1 MKENVKVEESIRV
14 VIRDKRTGK
23 IIRDEYLGARKGFL
37 ERILGKILGRDDH
50 NTVLAKGW
58 ENIVRLL
65 GNVGTG
71 YPINQI
77 YSNIGATVSTENTVI
92 VGSDSGATLRVSNS
106 LHPWDTAG
114 HYTWVKTRNSSSG
127 DIFNSIKVDVYIS
140 SGQEWWVEEEW
151 RFSQS

>member
-1 MKENVKVEESIRV
+1 MEEEIKIVESVRIV
-14 VIRDKRTGK
+14 VRDRRTGK
-23 IIRDEYLGARKGFL
+23 ILRDETFTTRKKRSFID
-37 ERILGKILGRDDH
+37 RILGRESH
-50 NTVLAKGW
+50 ATVLAKGW

-106 LHPWDTAG
+106 LHPWTTAG
-114 HYTWVKTRNSSSG
+114 NYTWVKTRNSTSG
-127 DIFNSIKVDVYIS
+127 DIFNSISVNVSIS

-151 RFSQS
+151 RFSQA

>member
-1 MKENVKVEESIRV
+1 LEEKIKIQEQVRIV
-14 VIRDKRTGK
+14 VRDKKTGK
-23 IIRDEYLGARKGFL
+23 ILRDEILKEPGFL
-37 ERILGKILGRDDH
+37 RRIIGKILGRTDH

-71 YPINQI
+71 YPINQL
-77 YSNIGATVSTENTVI
+77 YSNIGDTVSTENTVI

>member
-1 MKENVKVEESIRV
+1 MKENVRVEESIRIV
-14 VIRDKRTGK
+14 VRDKRTGE
-23 IIRDEYLGARKGFL
+23 IIRDEILKEPSFFK
-37 ERILGKILGRDDH
+37 RIIGKILGRTEH

-71 YPINQI
+71 YYINQMF
-77 YSNIGATVSTENTVI
+77 SNIGDTVSTENTVI

-106 LHPWDTAG
+106 LHPWDSAG
-114 HYTWVKTRNSSSG
+114 HYTWVKTRSSSSG

>member
-14 VIRDKRTGK
+14 VIRDKRTGE
-23 IIRDEYLGARKGFL
+23 IIRDEYLKTKKGFL
-37 ERILGKILGRDDH
+37 ERILGKILGKTDH

-71 YPINQI
+71 YYIDQLLT
-77 YSNIGATVSTENTVI
+77 NIGSPKTSENTVV

-106 LHPWDTAG
+106 LHPWDSAG